1 MATNRKLGRTTDIR
15 MAMLRNLTTD
25 LLVYGK
31 VETTLPRAK
40 EVKAIADSLISLAI
54 KEKDNFEEVE
64 VKVVKAKL
72 DSKGNKVTELT
83 KSKNGKEFLKVVKE
97 ETTEKRQKD
106 MPSRLNA
113 RRKIMRKVNKVKD
126 TDGKNIDVPAKLFNE
141 IAPKYAG
148 KNVGGYT
155 RIVKAGPRRGDSAE
169 VAILQL
175 V

>member
-15 MAMLRNLTTD
+15 MAMLKNLTTD

-40 EVKAIADSLISLAI
+40 EVKSIADSLISLAI

-64 VKVVKAKL
+64 VKVTKAKL
-72 DSKGNKVTELT
+72 DSKGNKVTELV
-83 KSKNGKEFLKVVKE
+83 KSKNGKEYLKVVKE

-113 RRKIMRKVNKVKD
+113 RRKMMTKLNKVKD
-126 TDGKNIDVPAKLFNE
+126 SEGNNIDVPAKLFNE
-141 IAPKYAG
+141 IANKYAG